1 MKNFCIITNNN
12 KDKDY
17 VLSKKI
23 EGFIT
28 EKGGM
33 CFISENSDLTDIK
46 STPFG
51 YTISIIG
58 GKWKMIIMFWLVE
71 YEVLRYGELKRC
83 IGQISDKILNN
94 QLKELEMDGII
105 IRREYPQIPPRV
117 EYRLSKRGLSLMPIL
132 EEMCKWGE
140 VNKI

>member
-1 MKNFCIITNNN
+1 MSMK
-12 KDKDY
+12 D
-17 VLSKKI
+17 L
-23 EGFIT
+23 
-28 EKGGM
+28 
-33 CFISENSDLTDIK
+33 ENSDLTDIK

-51 YTISIIG
+51 YTLSIIG

-94 QLKELEMDGII
+94 QLKELEKDGII
-105 IRREYPQIPPRV
+105 IRKEYPQIPPRV
-117 EYRLSKRGLSLMPIL
+117 EYRLSKRDLSLMPIL

>member
-1 MKNFCIITNNN
+1 MSMK
-12 KDKDY
+12 D
-17 VLSKKI
+17 L
-23 EGFIT
+23 
-28 EKGGM
+28 
-33 CFISENSDLTDIK
+33 ENSDLTDIK

-51 YTISIIG
+51 YTLSIIG
-58 GKWKMIIMFWLVE
+58 VKWKMIIMFWLVE

-94 QLKELEMDGII
+94 QLKELEKDGII
-105 IRREYPQIPPRV
+105 IRKEYPQIPPRV

>member
-1 MKNFCIITNNN
+1 MSMK
-12 KDKDY
+12 D
-17 VLSKKI
+17 LA
-23 EGFIT
+23 
-28 EKGGM
+28 
-33 CFISENSDLTDIK
+33 NSDLTDIK

-71 YEVLRYGELKRC
+71 YEVLRYGELKRS

-94 QLKELEMDGII
+94 QLKELEKDGII
-105 IRREYPQIPPRV
+105 IRKEYSQIPPRV

>member
-1 MKNFCIITNNN
+1 MSMK
-12 KDKDY
+12 D
-17 VLSKKI
+17 L
-23 EGFIT
+23 
-28 EKGGM
+28 
-33 CFISENSDLTDIK
+33 ENSDLTDIK

-51 YTISIIG
+51 YTAFNIG

-94 QLKELEMDGII
+94 QLKELEKDGII
-105 IRREYPQIPPRV
+105 IRKEYPQIPPRV

>member
-1 MKNFCIITNNN
+1 MSMK
-12 KDKDY
+12 D
-17 VLSKKI
+17 L
-23 EGFIT
+23 
-28 EKGGM
+28 
-33 CFISENSDLTDIK
+33 ENSDLTDIK

-94 QLKELEMDGII
+94 QLKELEKDGII
-105 IRREYPQIPPRV
+105 IRKEYPQIPPRV
-117 EYRLSKRGLSLMPIL
+117 EYRPSKRGLSLMPIL

>member
-1 MKNFCIITNNN
+1 MSMK
-12 KDKDY
+12 D
-17 VLSKKI
+17 L
-23 EGFIT
+23 
-28 EKGGM
+28 
-33 CFISENSDLTDIK
+33 ENSDLTDIK

-51 YTISIIG
+51 YTLSIIG

-94 QLKELEMDGII
+94 QLKVLEKDGII
-105 IRREYPQIPPRV
+105 IRKEYPQIPPRV